1 MDGTS
6 RMVDLTLFHLWLAL
20 IGLSIA
26 GLIGQ
31 CYYFH
36 SIRGAY
42 ICLLTMVPIAAAFL
56 VLLNF

>member
-1 MDGTS
+1 
-6 RMVDLTLFHLWLAL
+6 MVDLTLFHLWLAL